1 MQMARVHRLSNRV
14 FSDVVGQERHRGLL
28 LPASFSIITSWTEGR
43 HPPVDGCDADCR
55 AADFVCLGIE
65 ERQRLMA
72 RSDLILTLVKA
83 GSRGDH
89 LLFRKA
95 VEAMIVE
102 EQAKQ
107 HHLLAQKLTEELR
120 SNSSLNSNGPVVLG
134 DRLTNLLL
142 DVTPHL
148 TLDDLILP
156 PSVDA
161 TCREIIEEHN
171 RADLLR
177 SYNLEPRSRIL
188 LQGPPGNGKTSLAEA
203 LASSLMATFLVVRYE
218 GVIGTYLGETAVRL
232 KRVFEFASTRR
243 CVLFFD
249 EFDTLGKER
258 GDVHDTGEI
267 KRVVSSLLLQID
279 ALPSHVVVITATN
292 HAELLDRAVWR
303 RFQVH
308 MTLPKP
314 KREDVL
320 AWLSRFEKRFGH
332 PLGLS
337 NNTLADKLKGASYA
351 DMEILADAI
360 QRRYVLS
367 LPDAKP
373 EAIVRTC
380 VEQWQE
386 RRLAPNGD

>member
-1 MQMARVHRLSNRV
+1 
-14 FSDVVGQERHRGLL
+14 
-28 LPASFSIITSWTEGR
+28 
-43 HPPVDGCDADCR
+43 
-55 AADFVCLGIE
+55 
-65 ERQRLMA
+65 MA

-107 HHLLAQKLTEELR
+107 HHLLAQKLTEELQ
-120 SNSSLNSNGPVVLG
+120 SNSSSNSNGPIVLG
-134 DRLTNLLL
+134 DKLTNLLL

-148 TLDDLILP
+148 TLDELILP
-156 PSVDA
+156 PSVEA
-161 TCREIIEEHN
+161 TCREIIEEHH

-177 SYNLEPRSRIL
+177 SYNLEPRNRIL

-203 LASSLMATFLVVRYE
+203 LASALMATFLVVRYE

-232 KRVFEFASTRR
+232 KRIFEFASTRR
-243 CVLFFD
+243 CILFFD

-314 KREDVL
+314 GREEVIN
-320 AWLSRFEKRFGH
+320 WLSRFEKRFGQS
-332 PLGLS
+332 LGFS
-337 NNTLADKLKGASYA
+337 NETLADKLKGASYS
-351 DMEILADAI
+351 DIEIFADAI

-373 EAIVRTC
+373 ETIVRSC
-380 VEQWQE
+380 LEQWQG

>member
-1 MQMARVHRLSNRV
+1 
-14 FSDVVGQERHRGLL
+14 
-28 LPASFSIITSWTEGR
+28 
-43 HPPVDGCDADCR
+43 
-55 AADFVCLGIE
+55 
-65 ERQRLMA
+65 MA
-72 RSDLILTLVKA
+72 RSDLLLTLVKA
-83 GSRGDH
+83 GSRGDQ
-89 LLFRKA
+89 LLFKKA
-95 VEAMIVE
+95 AEALIAE
-102 EQAKQ
+102 EHARQ

-120 SNSSLNSNGPVVLG
+120 SNSNSKSAAPITLG

-142 DVTPHL
+142 DITPRR
-148 TLDDLILP
+148 TLDELILP
-156 PSVDA
+156 PIVEA
-161 TCREIIEEHN
+161 ACLEIIEEHN

-203 LASSLMATFLVVRYE
+203 LASALMATFLVVRYE
-218 GVIGTYLGETAVRL
+218 GVIGTYLGETSVRL

-314 KREDVL
+314 GRSEISQ
-320 AWLSRFEKRFGH
+320 WLVRFEKRFGQ
-332 PLGLS
+332 PLGYS
-337 NNTLADKLKGASYA
+337 HQTLLDKLCGASYA
-351 DMEILADAI
+351 DIEILADAI

-367 LPDAKP
+367 LPDAKS
-373 EAIVRTC
+373 ESIVC
-380 VEQWQE
+380 ECLQQWQA